1 MPLESRP
8 KDDAQ
13 GAEMWQCEPGT
24 GETAQLRAG
33 LDLPVAASIGAPS
46 PEYSQSADQ

>member
-1 MPLESRP
+1 MPLQPHP

-24 GETAQLRAG
+24 GENAQPRAG
-33 LDLPVAASIGAPS
+33 LDLLVAASIGAPS
-46 PEYSQSADQ
+46 PEYSQSVDQ